1 MQTGISQCNHLPY
14 LIYIAQ
20 VLEEPNIKKM
30 EDKTIYNF
38 PTAVED

>member
-30 EDKTIYNF
+30 ELQDKTVSTTF
-38 PTAVED
+38 EQL

>member
-1 MQTGISQCNHLPY
+1 MQTGISQCNHLPT

-30 EDKTIYNF
+30 EDKTASTTF
-38 PTAVED
+38 QQL